1 MNVNRVL
8 VKMEEHVITIQ
19 EDIHATVR
27 MVTLD
32 RAVNKVLFILFIEYH
47 NNGFKLQKNKK
58 KHIKTRRNKCS
69 RT

>member
-32 RAVNKVLFILFIEYH
+32 RAVNKVLSILFIEISQQR
-47 NNGFKLQKNKK
+47 LQTAKK
-58 KHIKTRRNKCS
+58 
-69 RT
+69 